1 LEEEKRKKLEEVE
14 RAYKVQLQEKRH
26 WREKGKRKAS
36 EVVEVDED
44 MEKELSGS
52 NKKVSD

>member
-1 LEEEKRKKLEEVE
+1 
-14 RAYKVQLQEKRH
+14 VQLQEERH

-36 EVVEVDED
+36 EVVEDNED
-44 MEKELSGS
+44 TEKEPSDL